1 MCQAQK
7 YKHTCKLHLPVN
19 LSLENLLFIK
29 SFFKKN
35 ECTMMM
41 MKKWKKERSKTG
53 NVIFP
58 QYISHPFHHVY
69 ISEDTAACRPFCIK

>member
-29 SFFKKN
+29 SFFKKKRVHDDDDEEVEEGKVKN
-35 ECTMMM
+35 R
-41 MKKWKKERSKTG
+41 KRDFSS
-53 NVIFP
+53 I
-58 QYISHPFHHVY
+58 YISSIPPRIY
-69 ISEDTAACRPFCIK
+69 K